1 MYSKKIL
8 ILGSG
13 WEQEE
18 LVREAKNMNLEIIA
32 SHPTLNNNGF
42 ALSDKHFV
50 RSADDIDSHMH
61 IAEQNEI
68 DGIVT
73 DNCDY
78 SYFTSSVVSQK
89 LGLNFSSI
97 ENAISCIDKTQQRE
111 KCSADYSIKQP
122 EFKEIRTYSDYQSY
136 SDKLRFPY
144 IVKPVDSRGTFGVTI
159 VRDESNAKYAYFH
172 AITNSPSKRVICER
186 FIEGTLVTVDGFCFK
201 NGHKALTVASRVYD
215 DGPHPVTNEITYPA
229 EFPNE
234 IKKSLLENHNKVV
247 SALGYNKGHSHG
259 EYILTPNNDIYFV
272 ECTNRGGG
280 VYTSSTI
287 VPFLTDINLNKIL
300 IEQSLGNDNYEVE
313 EKESYMNHS
322 IILAFLNLEP
332 GKVIHSIN
340 LEEMAELDYVLKLR
354 SIYGKNDMV
363 ESIENCAS
371 RHIMLVVKGLDLIEC
386 KANFAKFK
394 SKLKI
399 KYYS

>member
-1 MYSKKIL
+1 MNTKKIL

-18 LVREAKNMNLEIIA
+18 LVREAKKMDLEIIA
-32 SHPTLNNNGF
+32 SHPALNNDGF

-50 RSADDIDSHMH
+50 RTADDIESHMH
-61 IAEQNEI
+61 IAEENQI

-78 SYFTSSVVSQK
+78 SYFTSAVVARK

-97 ENAISCIDKTQQRE
+97 ENAISCVDKTQQRE
-111 KCSADYSIKQP
+111 KCSADSSIKQP
-122 EFKEIRTYSDYQSY
+122 EFKEIRTFEEYQSY
-136 SDKLRFPY
+136 LKELGFPY
-144 IVKPVDSRGTFGVTI
+144 IIKPVDSRGTFGVTI
-159 VRDESNAKYAYFH
+159 VRDESNAKDAYFH

-201 NGHKALTVASRVYD
+201 NGHQALTVASRVYD

-229 EFPNE
+229 EFSYKVN
-234 IKKSLLENHNKVV
+234 KSLLENHNKVV

-259 EYILTPNNDIYFV
+259 EYILTPNNHIYLV

-300 IEQSLGNDNYEVE
+300 IEQSLGEDTYEAE
-313 EKESYMNHS
+313 EKDSYMNHS

-354 SIYGKNDMV
+354 CIYGKNDMV

-371 RHIMLVVKGLDLIEC
+371 RHMMLVVKGQDLAEC
-386 KANFAKFK
+386 KANFAEFK
-394 SKLKI
+394 SKLNV